1 VNELKAQLRAKGYAI
16 DVDEPSIDAL
26 ISAGFDAK
34 MGARPVARAVDKY
47 LRTPIAKSIMV
58 DNTTNEC
65 KIKVR
70 SEPDGQGLII
80 KFIKRST
87 VDGSTDSVKEVSV
100 KL

>member
-1 VNELKAQLRAKGYAI
+1 
-16 DVDEPSIDAL
+16 
-26 ISAGFDAK
+26 
-34 MGARPVARAVDKY
+34 

-70 SEPDGQGLII
+70 SEPGGQGLII